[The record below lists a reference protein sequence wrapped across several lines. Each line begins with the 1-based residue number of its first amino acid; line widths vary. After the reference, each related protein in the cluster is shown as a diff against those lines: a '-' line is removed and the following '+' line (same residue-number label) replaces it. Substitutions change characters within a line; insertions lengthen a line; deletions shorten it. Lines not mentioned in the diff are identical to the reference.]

1 MVDTLL
7 REEVGGG
14 GSRRPVGASSE
25 SPRPREDTPVVGLG
39 AECGAAADL
48 DRPPGGSARE
58 RGRGRG

>member
-1 MVDTLL
+1 M
-7 REEVGGG
+7 GGG
-14 GSRRPVGASSE
+14 GPRRPVGASSE